1 MTQADAALSLAMW
14 SGTDRPAA
22 AAFPYE
28 QVVLALLATGKHRAD
43 PGVVEALRSARAR
56 LTDVRGP
63 QRQRARLARWLDI
76 ALDKSDGCYDYQSYL
91 GLGVLPVFD
100 LVHPPATAAAALRH
114 HDRVLA
120 LLLSDLCRFEVSA
133 AARQTHV
140 LPRLRPG
147 IDRVRKRCRFA
158 LAAAR
163 PGLGRLGLADQ
174 IYAEDPITAASQLV
188 YVMDLLTNTDDHLIL
203 RLTMLPVD
211 TYHDEYLFL
220 RVLQCFELLFS
231 LLVVDVQDVI
241 SSLFAGRA
249 RLASSRLDAAT
260 GVLQEAQALWPLIA
274 TMQPAAF
281 AHFRQNT
288 EGASAIQSRAYK
300 LLESLCARP
309 AEDRLSSVAY
319 LSVPDVRA
327 KIVAGQASLD
337 EAFRATRDR
346 FGAASVAELHQAM
359 ERFAVTI
366 LRWRRSHLGIAT
378 RMLGTDES
386 GTGNT
391 SGLPYL
397 ATEKDRQV
405 FRTSP

>member
-1 MTQADAALSLAMW
+1 
-14 SGTDRPAA
+14 
-22 AAFPYE
+22 
-28 QVVLALLATGKHRAD
+28 
-43 PGVVEALRSARAR
+43 
-56 LTDVRGP
+56 
-63 QRQRARLARWLDI
+63 
-76 ALDKSDGCYDYQSYL
+76 
-91 GLGVLPVFD
+91 
-100 LVHPPATAAAALRH
+100 
-114 HDRVLA
+114 
-120 LLLSDLCRFEVSA
+120 
-133 AARQTHV
+133 
-140 LPRLRPG
+140 
-147 IDRVRKRCRFA
+147 
-158 LAAAR
+158 
-163 PGLGRLGLADQ
+163 
-174 IYAEDPITAASQLV
+174 
-188 YVMDLLTNTDDHLIL
+188 MDLLTNTDDHLIL

-211 TYHDEYLFL
+211 TYHDEYLFFL

-397 ATEKDRQV
+397 ATEKRPAGIPHFPVVRCKKTSAPTPATDRKSV
-405 FRTSP
+405 TAFPID